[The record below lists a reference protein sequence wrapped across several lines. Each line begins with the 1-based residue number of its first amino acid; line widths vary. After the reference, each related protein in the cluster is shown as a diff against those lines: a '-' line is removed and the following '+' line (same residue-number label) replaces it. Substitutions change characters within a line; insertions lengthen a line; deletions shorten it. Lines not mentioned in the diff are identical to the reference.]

1 MRLGLLV
8 LLVSAAALIFMAG
21 FILTMQLIHYPLFDH
36 VGEEA
41 FPAYKIT
48 HNRFFLLVAGPG
60 MLGTLATSVLLIFV
74 RPQQIPLWAVLLRLA
89 FFVLIVV
96 YTALFQA
103 PQHQALSGDFDRD
116 AYAFLL
122 NTNRIRAAAWSAY
135 GILDLWMTWQAARAV
150 AFA

>member
-8 LLVSAAALIFMAG
+8 NAAAGIFMAG
-21 FILTMQLIHYPLFDH
+21 FIWTMQLIHYPLFDY

-48 HNRFFLLVAGPG
+48 HNRLFLLVADPG
-60 MLGTLATSVLLIFV
+60 ILVTLATSVLLIFV
-74 RPQQIPLWAVLLRLA
+74 RPQQIPLWSVLLRLV
-89 FFVLIVV
+89 FFAVIVV
-96 YTALFQA
+96 STALFQA
-103 PQHQALSGDFDRD
+103 PQHQVLSGHFDPD

-135 GILDLWMTWQAARAV
+135 GILDLWMTWQEARAV

>member
-8 LLVSAAALIFMAG
+8 NAAAGIFVAG
-21 FILTMQLIHYPLFDH
+21 SIWTMQPIHYPLFDY

-48 HNRFFLLVAGPG
+48 HHRLFLLVAGPG

-103 PQHQALSGDFDRD
+103 PQHQALSGNFDRD

-122 NTNRIRAAAWSAY
+122 NTNRIRAAVWSAY

>member
-8 LLVSAAALIFMAG
+8 NAAAGIFVAG
-21 FILTMQLIHYPLFDH
+21 SIWTMQPIHYPLFDY

-48 HNRFFLLVAGPG
+48 HNRLFLLMADPG
-60 MLGTLATSVLLIFV
+60 ILVTLATSVLLIFV
-74 RPQQIPLWAVLLRLA
+74 RPQQIPLWSVLLRLV
-89 FFVLIVV
+89 FFAVIVV
-96 YTALFQA
+96 STALFQA
-103 PQHQALSGDFDRD
+103 PQHQVLSGHFDPD

-135 GILDLWMTWQAARAV
+135 GILDLWMTWQEARAV